1 MGIFSETVAGRE
13 LFQRYVARLA
23 FRSKL
28 LGGVPKDPH
37 LVEAWLRA
45 RAGINDE
52 DELHHAWLRT
62 LGQLGL
68 DTGEQVS
75 VDDAVAASRKLAE
88 TRLTTGFK
96 VDSEHGLYVEAR
108 QVKAGLRENI
118 NILYGGQR
126 VGPTRKGARAFVA
139 ERVFVTPDRLYL
151 DRREPDGVELIIG
164 HLSGPQGP
172 RSVLSYH
179 EYVEAPAAIEFTVL
193 VAEDAVP
200 QPWWPRV
207 WTLFEQNGLGAT
219 RSQGF
224 GTFDLVRWDRVDA
237 PTRETSPTERQA
249 TASLFDPS
257 QSHGCGKTSAARNI
271 AQPPK

>member
-1 MGIFSETVAGRE
+1 MGVFSDTAAGRD
-13 LFQRYVARLA
+13 LFQRYTARLA
-23 FRSKL
+23 FRARL

-45 RAGINDE
+45 RADISDE
-52 DELHHAWLRT
+52 DELHHTWLRT
-62 LGQLGL
+62 LGELGV
-68 DTGEQVS
+68 DIGEQIS
-75 VDDAVAASRKLAE
+75 PDDALAASRKLAE

-96 VDSEHGLYVEAR
+96 VDAERGLYLEAR

-126 VGPTRKGARAFVA
+126 VGPTRKGARGFVA

-200 QPWWPRV
+200 QLWWPRV

-224 GTFDLVRWDRVDA
+224 GTFNLVRWDRAGVLA
-237 PTRETSPTERQA
+237 GETSP
-249 TASLFDPS
+249 
-257 QSHGCGKTSAARNI
+257 H
-271 AQPPK
+271 